1 MNIVF
6 LKKKCEKYLLPHPK
20 RIATHLL
27 DRINQIPEGDIK
39 PLSGRKGEY
48 RLRVGKF
55 RILFYIEA
63 ETVRIFKIDTRGD
76 LYK

>member
-1 MNIVF
+1 MNIGF
-6 LKKKCEKYLLPHPK
+6 SKKCEKYLQLSLPK
-20 RIATHLL
+20 RIAIHLP

-39 PLSGRKGEY
+39 PLSGGKGEY
-48 RLRVGKF
+48 RLRIGKF

-63 ETVRIFKIDTRGD
+63 ETVRIFEIDSRGD

>member
-6 LKKKCEKYLLPHPK
+6 SKKCEKYLLSLPK
-20 RIATHLL
+20 RIAIHLL

>member
-1 MNIVF
+1 MKIVF
-6 LKKKCEKYLLPHPK
+6 SKKCVKSFLSLPK
-20 RIATHLL
+20 RIAIHLL
-27 DRINQIPEGDIK
+27 ERINQIPEGDIK